1 MPSSAITPMPELAGS
16 GPVLLVGG
24 TFDPPHLAHIELA
37 VQARASAAPGALLV
51 YVPAARSPHKAGG
64 PEASG
69 PDRVAMLK
77 LALSGVE
84 RAAVWT
90 DELDRAE
97 MGEPSYW
104 VVTLERARRILG
116 RERELLFLI
125 GADQA
130 LGFARWREP
139 GQILGLARVVV
150 INRGEVR
157 TRAEL
162 APRLAGTP
170 FQRELTAAWCEVEH
184 MSISATAV
192 REALASG
199 NESELRGVLHPEVAS
214 FIAERG
220 LYRGSL
226 HE

>member
-1 MPSSAITPMPELAGS
+1 MSGHAITPMPGLGPE
-16 GPVLLVGG
+16 GPVMLVGG
-24 TFDPPHLAHIELA
+24 SFDPPHLAHVELA
-37 VQARASAAPGALLV
+37 VQARARVCPSAQLV

-64 PEASG
+64 PEANG
-69 PDRVAMLK
+69 VERVAMLG
-77 LALSGVE
+77 LALAGVD
-84 RAAVWT
+84 RAYVWT

-104 VVTLERARRILG
+104 VVTIERARSLLG
-116 RERELLFLI
+116 DDRELYFLI

-139 GQILGLARVVV
+139 GRILGLAQAIV

-157 TRAEL
+157 TREEL
-162 APRLAGTP
+162 EVRLAGAP
-170 FQRELTAAWCEVEH
+170 FQRELTSAWCEVEH
-184 MSISATAV
+184 LEISATGV
-192 REALASG
+192 REAISG
-199 NESELRGVLHPEVAS
+199 GKDSDLRGVLHPEVAS

-226 HE
+226 NE

>member
-1 MPSSAITPMPELAGS
+1 MSGHAITPMPGLGPE
-16 GPVLLVGG
+16 GPVMLVGG
-24 TFDPPHLAHIELA
+24 SFDPPHLAHIELA
-37 VQARASAAPGALLV
+37 VQARARVCPSAQLV

-69 PDRVAMLK
+69 ADRVAMLK
-77 LALSGVE
+77 LALGGVQ
-84 RAAVWT
+84 RSSVWT

-104 VVTLERARRILG
+104 VVTLERARALLGGG
-116 RERELLFLI
+116 RELFFLI

-139 GQILGLARVVV
+139 GRILGLARAIV

-157 TRAEL
+157 TREEL
-162 APRLAGTP
+162 EVRLAGTSL
-170 FQRELTAAWCEVEH
+170 QCELTSAWCEVEH
-184 MSISATAV
+184 LEISATAV
-192 REALASG
+192 REVLSG
-199 NESELRGVLHPEVAS
+199 GKDSDLRGVLHPEVAS

-220 LYRGSL
+220 LYGGSL

>member
-1 MPSSAITPMPELAGS
+1 MSDRAITPMPGLGPE
-16 GPVLLVGG
+16 GPVMLVGG
-24 TFDPPHLAHIELA
+24 SFDPPHLAHVELA
-37 VQARASAAPGALLV
+37 AQARARVCPSAQLV

-69 PDRVAMLK
+69 TDRVAMLK
-77 LALSGVE
+77 LALAGVE
-84 RAAVWT
+84 RASVWT
-90 DELDRAE
+90 DELDRAGA
-97 MGEPSYW
+97 GEPSYW
-104 VVTLERARRILG
+104 VVTLERARSLLG
-116 RERELLFLI
+116 TDRELLFLI

-139 GQILGLARVVV
+139 GRILGLARAIV

-157 TRAEL
+157 KQAEL
-162 APRLAGTP
+162 AQRLVGTP
-170 FQRELTAAWCEVEH
+170 FQRELTSAWCEVEH
-184 MSISATAV
+184 LEISATGV
-192 REALASG
+192 REAISG
-199 NESELRGVLHPEVAS
+199 GKDSDLRGVLHPEVAS